1 MGPVGPMEFPGRDG
15 LSTTVGPL
23 ASTGLG
29 VPPIFNANLSTIG
42 MENSLHYLGEL
53 LNHVMQFQQ
62 NVNQNMVEHLNM
74 TVRNQE
80 LQGQALGQLVEN
92 TRQWEFD
99 KVFDSIP
106 IYDGENPEKFEPWLS
121 QLESA
126 CIVGKRDVREVA
138 IFSSTGP
145 VLEVALMIEKT
156 GQLTEMSCVVASPL
170 IKQEYMPLTCSVISG
185 VSMLMKTY
193 DRSYTSILKCIDK
206 PLG

>member
-1 MGPVGPMEFPGRDG
+1 MGPPGKDGATGPMGPVGPRGLPGRDG

-29 VPPIFNANLSTIG
+29 APLIFNVNLRTIG
-42 MENSLHYLGEL
+42 MENSLHYLGES

-62 NVNQNMVEHLNM
+62 NMNQNMVEHLNM

-92 TRQWEFD
+92 TRQLEFN
-99 KVFDSIP
+99 KLFDSIP
-106 IYDGENPEKFEPWLS
+106 IYNGEDSEKFEPWLS

-138 IFSSTGP
+138 ICSSTGP
-145 VLEVALMIEKT
+145 VLEVLNSID
-156 GQLTEMSCVVASPL
+156 
-170 IKQEYMPLTCSVISG
+170 
-185 VSMLMKTY
+185 
-193 DRSYTSILKCIDK
+193 DRDNAH
-206 PLG
+206 PE